1 MRISYLLAAG
11 VAFAAIAWI
20 ASGQTDLLQRV
31 MPGERAAETPAM
43 APAAGSVVPA
53 ALPQVRV
60 RTQTAELRAADIVLR
75 GRTEA
80 VRSVELRA
88 ETRGTVKEIMVDKG
102 AAVAA
107 GDVLLQ
113 LSQDD
118 RLARLRQAKALLEQ
132 RQIEF
137 DAATQLS
144 TKGYRSDTAVAESRA
159 QLEVAKAEVAAMEI
173 DIAYTT
179 VHAPFDGVVDA
190 RQAEIGDF
198 LDVGDPIATIVDLD
212 PILVVGQVSERD
224 VGQIHIGAPGT
235 ARTVNGQ
242 TLRGAVRYISA
253 VADETTRTFRVEL
266 EIANPSRRVVQ
277 GLSAEMRLPLAPLS
291 AHRVS
296 PAILTL
302 ADDGTLGVKTL
313 AEDGTVTFR
322 PVTIVEDGPD
332 GIWLAG
338 LPTRVTFIT
347 VGQEFVTD
355 GQKVVGVPE
364 ADAPT
369 S

>member
-1 MRISYLLAAG
+1 MRVSYLLAAA
-11 VAFAAIAWI
+11 VALAAIGWI
-20 ASGQTDLLQRV
+20 ASGQIDQLKSLSSAGA
-31 MPGERAAETPAM
+31 PGDAPANGPVAETAM
-43 APAAGSVVPA
+43 EA

-60 RTQTAELRAADIVLR
+60 RTQTAELRAADILLR

-88 ETRGTVKEIMVDKG
+88 ETRGTVKEIAVEKG
-102 AAVAA
+102 SVVAA
-107 GDVLLQ
+107 NDVLLQ

-118 RLARLRQAKALLEQ
+118 RLARLRKAKAQLEQ
-132 RQIEF
+132 RQIEY
-137 DAATQLS
+137 DAAAQLS

-159 QLEVAKAEVAAMEI
+159 QLEVAKADVAAMEI

-179 VHAPFDGVVDA
+179 VRAPFDGLVDA
-190 RQAEIGDF
+190 RLAEIGDF

-212 PILVVGQVSERD
+212 PILVVGQISERD
-224 VGQIHIGAPGT
+224 VGQIHVGDAGT
-235 ARTVNGQ
+235 GRTSSGVS
-242 TLRGAVRYISA
+242 LRGTVRYISA
-253 VADETTRTFRVEL
+253 VADEDTRTFRVEL
-266 EIANPSRRVVQ
+266 EVPNPTRRVVQ
-277 GLSAEMRLPLAPLS
+277 GLSAELRLPMAPIA

-313 AEDGTVTFR
+313 GEDGIVKFH
-322 PVTIVEDGPD
+322 PVTVVEDGPD

-338 LPTRVTFIT
+338 LPSRVTFIT

-355 GQKVVGVPE
+355 GQRVVGVPE
-364 ADAPT
+364 AEAPT